1 MRVLPVPIPGRCVRS
16 RLSEGRD
23 GVAALKNIKIA
34 CNPSTLIKPVL
45 FQGGVSSGFSH
56 SLSIASVLFRNPFSA
71 NKYIFHASAFHVS
84 KYCKMKEV
92 VFRKPFSPLGRLFPS
107 AR

>member
-1 MRVLPVPIPGRCVRS
+1 M
-16 RLSEGRD
+16 
-23 GVAALKNIKIA
+23 AALKNIKIA